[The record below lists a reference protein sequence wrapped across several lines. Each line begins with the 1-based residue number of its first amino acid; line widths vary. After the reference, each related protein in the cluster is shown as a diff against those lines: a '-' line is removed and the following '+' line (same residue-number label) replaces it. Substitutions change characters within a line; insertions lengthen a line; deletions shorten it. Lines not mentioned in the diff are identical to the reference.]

1 MSQCKACE
9 LLFYSKQR
17 CSVKLYLK
25 GSTGMLRLPHAWV
38 KSCVVWI
45 GNWLENIQARSAFN
59 TSVKRNPLIVI
70 D

>member
-1 MSQCKACE
+1 MSQCKAWE

-25 GSTGMLRLPHAWV
+25 GSTAILPLPHAWV
-38 KSCVVWI
+38 KSPVAWV